1 MQRHGSAEVSL
12 SSAFVGR
19 LLGQYITC
27 APGVTARNPKK
38 YVLDEA
44 ELVRVSTLA
53 RTELEDARIDLERVS
68 KLAQT
73 MGKDDEGDNDDDQW
87 EELSAMGSLP
97 ASSARLLTLLS
108 C

>member
-1 MQRHGSAEVSL
+1 M
-12 SSAFVGR
+12 GR
-19 LLGQYITC
+19 TLGQYITR

-53 RTELEDARIDLERVS
+53 RTELEGARIDLERVS

-73 MGKDDEGDNDDDQW
+73 MGKDDDGGDEDNQW
-87 EELSAMGSLP
+87 EELSAFGLFTCLLRE
-97 ASSARLLTLLS
+97 ALTLLS